1 MHVTAM
7 ATGDKEMHVKAK
19 DGSTRLIQLREC
31 MVIPGAR
38 GCAVVSIG
46 RLMQDKQAR
55 VFTQTRDGATMEL
68 FDGATVIL
76 SKEHGLV
83 VVTTEGR
90 KVDVQPKVSN
100 PKNAEVTTTDGRAD
114 RGAPRGQMLEKEV
127 VQVQATIEE
136 QESVQQTK
144 ADDGMKSRAA
154 KEQEATATKQEQ
166 MQVKVDGTVKP
177 VIPRSAVD
185 AAKGVSIGLGASRG
199 HEPRKEVD
207 VKGNHVQIDVAPGGT
222 YSKVKTNPTWADV
235 VAGYHLHSTWGM

>member
-1 MHVTAM
+1 M
-7 ATGDKEMHVKAK
+7 
-19 DGSTRLIQLREC
+19 
-31 MVIPGAR
+31 
-38 GCAVVSIG
+38 
-46 RLMQDKQAR
+46 
-55 VFTQTRDGATMEL
+55 
-68 FDGATVIL
+68 
-76 SKEHGLV
+76 

-127 VQVQATIEE
+127 
-136 QESVQQTK
+136 VQQTK